1 MLGKPHRRG
10 RLFLLVDGWLRL
22 TARARE
28 SRRACEPIR
37 GVRMRTGF
45 GYGDILY
52 VHIVEGAGS
61 LLPVSGQ
68 ASSSQSVAG
77 VGLFICAL
85 VSFVIRQWQRKKTE
99 PAAHPSLAESGGSG
113 EGRKS
118 AKGTT
123 RTRQQS
129 TEIRE

>member
-1 MLGKPHRRG
+1 MLGNSSHRRG
-10 RLFLLVDGWLRL
+10 SLLLLWWMDGCVSQ
-22 TARARE
+22 RAHA
-28 SRRACEPIR
+28 SRGAPVSPYE
-37 GVRMRTGF
+37 GF
-45 GYGDILY
+45 GCEQDTGISYGDILY
-52 VHIVEGAGS
+52 VHIVEGAGT
-61 LLPVSGQ
+61 LLPTVSGQ

-77 VGLFICAL
+77 VGSELCYTSVAEEKNRAG
-85 VSFVIRQWQRKKTE
+85 ST
-99 PAAHPSLAESGGSG
+99 PMAESGGSG